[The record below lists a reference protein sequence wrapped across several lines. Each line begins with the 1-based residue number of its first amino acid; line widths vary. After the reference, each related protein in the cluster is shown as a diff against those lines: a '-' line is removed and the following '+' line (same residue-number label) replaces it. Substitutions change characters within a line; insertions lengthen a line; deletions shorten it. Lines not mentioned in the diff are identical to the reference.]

1 MGVSFGNVHV
11 HAGTEA
17 RAVRAAIIE
26 VYRLWMAAEG
36 FEEVAEAGRGEPTDR
51 AIYLSGDDAARWI
64 GIFDEHIDGAEEK
77 ILRAVTRMVSS
88 ATRGSA
94 LGIWVEH
101 DDVLELN
108 HYRDGAFVD
117 AYSTNPENS
126 YTARNRR
133 QLLAYRGRE
142 ELWRNLL
149 IPQATPADLRTVW
162 DNPPL
167 FRQDMLAVL
176 APLFGAEPGWGWG
189 GWRDCRERLEF
200 REGLDKLGF
209 RPIIGKRRRA
219 VKVNPY
225 RAALAAESAQNDPFY
240 PYSALAQAGMGSLA
254 DGVAVARSWVALAD
268 PDEDPTRRA
277 DSAAIVRAALLLQ
290 CCQRHADDTDLSTN
304 VTFGGLEYGDF
315 RTSSKYAILRG
326 LHNDFRCLIDNDA
339 YEHLVGDEDTLV
351 AATVAGQ
358 LAVLV
363 IRRAVVMAIIWASAD
378 PSQPLRS
385 AIPLPTID
393 CP

>member
-11 HAGTEA
+11 HAGSEA

-26 VYRLWMAAEG
+26 VYRLWLAAEG
-36 FEEVAEAGRGEPTDR
+36 FEQVAEAGRGEPTDR
-51 AIYLSGDDAARWI
+51 TIYLSGDDAARWI

-77 ILRAVTRMVSS
+77 VLRAVTRMVSG
-88 ATRGSA
+88 ATHRAA
-94 LGIWVEH
+94 LGIWVE
-101 DDVLELN
+101 DTDVLELN
-108 HYRDGAFVD
+108 YYRDGEFVD
-117 AYSTNPENS
+117 AYSTDPDTP
-126 YTARNRR
+126 YTIRNQR

-142 ELWRNLL
+142 ELWQDLL
-149 IPQATPADLRTVW
+149 VPPATPADLRAVW
-162 DNPPL
+162 DNPAL
-167 FRQDMLAVL
+167 FREQTLWTL
-176 APLFGAEPGWGWG
+176 APLFGEGPSWGRG
-189 GWRDCRERLEF
+189 GWRDCESYPEF
-200 REGLDKLGF
+200 RASLQRLTF
-209 RPIIGKRRRA
+209 RPFAGSPRRK

-225 RAALAAESAQNDPFY
+225 QIALAVESVWNE
-240 PYSALAQAGMGSLA
+240 PYYEHLALAQAGQRAEA
-254 DGVAVARSWVALAD
+254 DGVAVGRDWVALAD
-268 PDEDPTRRA
+268 PDNDWTQGDET
-277 DSAAIVRAALLLQ
+277 AIVRAALLLQ
-290 CCQRHADDTDLSTN
+290 CCQRYADATDLHTN
-304 VTFGGLEYGDF
+304 VTFGGLEYGDI
-315 RTSSKYAILRG
+315 RTSIRYTILRG

-378 PSQPLRS
+378 SSQPLRS